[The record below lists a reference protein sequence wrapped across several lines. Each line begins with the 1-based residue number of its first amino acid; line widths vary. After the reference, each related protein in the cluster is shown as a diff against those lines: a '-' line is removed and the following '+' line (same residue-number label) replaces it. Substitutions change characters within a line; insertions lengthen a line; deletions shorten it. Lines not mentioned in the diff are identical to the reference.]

1 MEKLY
6 WKGRK
11 IKNAVLFK
19 IKAFFHKRR
28 DELESKKDDLLF
40 EKNVVKEVIK
50 AFIKN
55 ICIIALILFLEQILV
70 SEKCDGIF
78 PYGLQKWII
87 KTNALVVEDRSLL
100 TDVLS
105 AIVGVAGVFLGLYCA
120 NIMSMYAEKYANAP
134 QSISRLFEND
144 IVSNKCIKAI
154 TNYLIFSVVVLF
166 LQIIQID
173 IGIIML
179 IVLGVKALKIIVS
192 FAFMSRRT
200 YQFSDMYYVTNAVY
214 KEIYRNLLHL
224 NKEKSGR
231 IQCSFR
237 KMKSEGIYCGLKMA

>member
-1 MEKLY
+1 
-6 WKGRK
+6 
-11 IKNAVLFK
+11 
-19 IKAFFHKRR
+19 
-28 DELESKKDDLLF
+28 
-40 EKNVVKEVIK
+40 
-50 AFIKN
+50 
-55 ICIIALILFLEQILV
+55 
-70 SEKCDGIF
+70 
-78 PYGLQKWII
+78 
-87 KTNALVVEDRSLL
+87 
-100 TDVLS
+100 
-105 AIVGVAGVFLGLYCA
+105 
-120 NIMSMYAEKYANAP
+120 MSMYAEKYANAP

-224 NKEKSGR
+224 NKGKMFTHDNNFQNHYKKQVKKCGQITEMEREHSCIHMSGDSQNSILRKCAAQGQKHKSV
-231 IQCSFR
+231 
-237 KMKSEGIYCGLKMA
+237 

>member
-105 AIVGVAGVFLGLYCA
+105 AIVGVALSA
-120 NIMSMYAEKYANAP
+120 AE
-134 QSISRLFEND
+134 EV
-144 IVSNKCIKAI
+144 VSV
-154 TNYLIFSVVVLF
+154 SVVV
-166 LQIIQID
+166 
-173 IGIIML
+173 
-179 IVLGVKALKIIVS
+179 VS
-192 FAFMSRRT
+192 SV
-200 YQFSDMYYVTNAVY
+200 VTVV
-214 KEIYRNLLHL
+214 
-224 NKEKSGR
+224 SVVPD
-231 IQCSFR
+231 CPST
-237 KMKSEGIYCGLKMA
+237 